1 MKEGLLV
8 SKLCIPKIVCS
19 GIKRQDLL
27 ERVHKMPEQI
37 IVLHAG
43 TGWGKTTLI
52 ASYVQT
58 YQLPYGWYQIR
69 RLDNDMNQFLCY
81 FEKMIQSQMETFTL
95 HQPPLQ
101 WSQETVEQIAKQ
113 ILEQLERWEGTLN
126 LILDD
131 FQHIQNPLIF
141 EFLSFFITHMGEG
154 VRIFILIK
162 GSFPGFLTR
171 FVLQG
176 IVGILG
182 PQELRITQEELI
194 EHLEEMK
201 RDIEDTYAVEQV
213 LHYTRGWPVAV
224 RHWLLWSENVEG
236 DSESLMAC
244 FMTSNFSD
252 YLLYEIFQSLS
263 IKQKRIMT
271 ESALLTVITPEAC
284 TYILETEVPK
294 RFLDEFVKQQLL
306 TERKHLN
313 EYYYHPILRDFLQE
327 QVEEGRKREIW
338 KRAIQYYRKRKEEV
352 QVLLYQDILE
362 HELSGFDRRNNQKSD
377 TEKSLSLICFGGMQ
391 IYDQVK
397 GRTVHWRTKKTR
409 EMFAYFWEQK
419 ERSISKEE
427 IMDVLWQEG
436 NGQNLESLF
445 HTTLSYL
452 KRAFAEAGI
461 SNLIQMKNKKY
472 VMNTQCFTSDVQ
484 KLLHLRDVWKI
495 EAESLDLE
503 QAFLEL
509 TEIYQGDYMEELDG
523 SWVIVSREYYQ
534 GIFLKNCEFLVEQAS
549 YLHDYDLAIRI
560 LEQAMKV
567 DPYSERLNGMLLTS
581 LGEKGEF
588 KLAQQQYERY
598 LKLMKEELNVEIGR
612 QVQEIYQ
619 NVMLRRIG

>member
-8 SKLCIPKIVCS
+8 SKLRIPKIACG

-27 ERVHKMPEQI
+27 ERIHKMSEQI

-43 TGWGKTTLI
+43 TGWGKTAI
-52 ASYVQT
+52 MVSYVQT
-58 YQLPYGWYQIR
+58 YQLPYGWYQIG
-69 RLDNDMNQFLCY
+69 RLDNDMNQFLSY
-81 FEKMIQSQMETFTL
+81 FEMMIQSQMETFMI

-101 WSQETVEQIAKQ
+101 WSQEAVEQMAKL
-113 ILEQLERWEGTLN
+113 ILEQLETWEGTLN

-154 VRIFILIK
+154 VRIFILVK

-176 IVGILG
+176 IVGILDS
-182 PQELRITQEELI
+182 QELRITQEELT
-194 EHLEEMK
+194 EHLEGIK
-201 RDIEDTYAVEQV
+201 KDIEDTYVAEQV

-236 DSESLMAC
+236 DSESLTAC

-252 YLLYEIFQSLS
+252 YLLYELFQSLS
-263 IKQKRIMT
+263 VKQKIIMA
-271 ESALLTVITPEAC
+271 ESALLKVITPEAC
-284 TYILETEVPK
+284 TYILEVEAPK
-294 RFLDEFVKQQLL
+294 RFLDEFVKRQLM
-306 TERKHLN
+306 TERKHLD

-327 QVEEGRKREIW
+327 QVEEGRKKEIW
-338 KRAIQYYRKRKEEV
+338 KRAIQYYRRRKEEV

-362 HELSGFDRRNNQKSD
+362 HELSGSDKRNNQKSD
-377 TEKSLSLICFGGMQ
+377 TENSLFLVCFGGIQ
-391 IYDQVK
+391 VYDQEK
-397 GRTVHWRTKKTR
+397 ERSIHWRTKKTR

-452 KRAFAEAGI
+452 KRAFAEIGI
-461 SNLIQMKNKKY
+461 SNLIQTENKKY
-472 VMNTQCFTSDVQ
+472 VMTTRYFSSDVQ
-484 KLLHLRDVWKI
+484 KLLKLRDTWEK
-495 EAESLDLE
+495 ELESLDIE

-509 TEIYQGDYMEELDG
+509 NQIYQGDYMEELDG
-523 SWVIVSREYYQ
+523 SWIIVSREYYQ
-534 GIFLKNCEFLVEQAS
+534 GIFLKNCEFLVEQAGH
-549 YLHDYDLAIRI
+549 LHDYNLVIRI

-567 DPYSERLNGMLLTS
+567 DPYSERLNGMLLES
-581 LGEKGEF
+581 LGKMGEF

-598 LKLMKEELNVEIGR
+598 LKLMQEELNVEISR
-612 QVQEIYQ
+612 QIQEIYQ